1 MKKINLKNGQIKE
14 FIPLTKN
21 IERHICKGGK
31 LIAIKAI
38 RNSAFSSL
46 KIGSFDAEVFSLT

>member
-1 MKKINLKNGQIKE
+1 MAKLKSSHHSRKISKDIFARGK
-14 FIPLTKN
+14 
-21 IERHICKGGK
+21 K

-38 RNSAFSSL
+38 RNLAFSSL